1 MILIV
6 LGHKKSTLTD
16 GFTTKNSYFVAFFVF
31 KGSRSP
37 QEVYMKLLSWK
48 PCGSKIVFLI
58 YEDGDIVTVSRSDFD
73 RCFGPIV
80 SGSKD
85 AIKRDFGI

>member
-1 MILIV
+1 
-6 LGHKKSTLTD
+6 
-16 GFTTKNSYFVAFFVF
+16 
-31 KGSRSP
+31 
-37 QEVYMKLLSWK
+37 MKLLSWK